1 MTTNQAKQVKS
12 QRKDAMSHYF
22 ASWDTHPHCRSCML
36 RITGRVC
43 SRTTPCSWCIDWP
56 EAYWRQLDASISRSI
71 ARRERKAKSSVS
83 GPSGHAGVVVP
94 VARPRSTD
102 FCVDGLVPE
111 RPVDR
116 PTPSQ
121 QNNASTKDNRSAP
134 SQSVAVPVAN
144 IDPSVLASIVAQV
157 ISAVSPGITKLP
169 VASNVGGA
177 VQDRTRVEAPASAPA
192 APASVIWSDTLSDN
206 AAFERHRAEA
216 IVSVPAVGS
225 VVVPTPDPFEFD
237 MNQQIKIINNGF

>member
-1 MTTNQAKQVKS
+1 M
-12 QRKDAMSHYF
+12 
-22 ASWDTHPHCRSCML
+22 
-36 RITGRVC
+36 
-43 SRTTPCSWCIDWP
+43 
-56 EAYWRQLDASISRSI
+56 
-71 ARRERKAKSSVS
+71 
-83 GPSGHAGVVVP
+83 
-94 VARPRSTD
+94 
-102 FCVDGLVPE
+102 
-111 RPVDR
+111 
-116 PTPSQ
+116 
-121 QNNASTKDNRSAP
+121 
-134 SQSVAVPVAN
+134 
-144 IDPSVLASIVAQV
+144 
-157 ISAVSPGITKLP
+157 SPGITKLP